1 MILKSLIKA
10 VLIGTLILFTAGG
23 TIEPTI
29 FVPAKNLSPH
39 LLAAKP
45 LEGLV
50 VSQDLKINE
59 DRRADKV
66 AALLAKY
73 NSPMIGSAKKFV
85 EEADEHGLD
94 WRLLV
99 SIAGMESCFGK
110 YVLPNSYNPFGWG
123 GGYMYFKSWDEI
135 IATVS
140 EELGTK
146 WSKWTGLGLEQ
157 MAPTYCPPN
166 WRNWVVGVRKFMN
179 ELDAIDPDSPQNL
192 ALKKQ

>member
-1 MILKSLIKA
+1 MVKLMLLKSLIK
-10 VLIGTLILFTAGG
+10 VVIVTLILTIPGNQNASFTF
-23 TIEPTI
+23 TEPVNI
-29 FVPAKNLSPH
+29 FPPH

-45 LEGLV
+45 LEGLT
-50 VSQDLKINE
+50 VSHNLTINE

-73 NSPMIGSAKKFV
+73 NSPMVGSAKKFV

-99 SIAGMESCFGK
+99 SISGVESCFGK
-110 YVLPNSYNPFGWG
+110 YILPNSYNPFGWG
-123 GGYMYFKSWDEI
+123 GGYMYFQSWDEI

-146 WSKWTGLGLEQ
+146 WSKWTGLGVEQ

-166 WRNWVVGVRKFMN
+166 WRNWVAGVRQFMN
-179 ELDAIDPDSPQNL
+179 ELDAI
-192 ALKKQ
+192 